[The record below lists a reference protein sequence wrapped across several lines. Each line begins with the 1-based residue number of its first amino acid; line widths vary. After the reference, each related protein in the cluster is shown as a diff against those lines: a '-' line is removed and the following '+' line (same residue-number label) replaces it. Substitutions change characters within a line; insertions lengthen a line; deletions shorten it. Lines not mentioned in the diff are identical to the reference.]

1 MDFTF
6 YYQFAPRW
14 GRIIEIFHFPQVPSL
29 WSVTQR
35 LYIIGRLQRP
45 NNLLNPPPYTLLH
58 HAPHSLFPVPY
69 SLHTT
74 P

>member
-29 WSVTQR
+29 WLVTQR
-35 LYIIGRLQRP
+35 LSIVSPL
-45 NNLLNPPPYTLLH
+45 
-58 HAPHSLFPVPY
+58 
-69 SLHTT
+69 
-74 P
+74 